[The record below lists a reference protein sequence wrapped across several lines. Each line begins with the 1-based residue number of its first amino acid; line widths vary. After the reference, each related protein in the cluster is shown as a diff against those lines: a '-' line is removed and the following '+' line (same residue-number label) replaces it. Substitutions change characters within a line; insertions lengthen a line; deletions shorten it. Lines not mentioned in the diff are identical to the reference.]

1 MKSSRIITLF
11 ASTLIA
17 FLSCNKESAFAP
29 QMPEEKMLTIEAYY
43 GEMETKNVLDVSG
56 NVLWNPHDSISVFFG
71 DYSVPFYAYNTKPA
85 TRANFVGTVLITTGS
100 NAEYDENS
108 EDYIYWGV
116 YPYQTHHFKYI
127 PSKYEGGVACFV
139 DESQTATEDTF
150 DRSTFVTVA
159 RSRDYSKLA
168 FYNLCGG
175 VRFKLSSSDIETVTF
190 TGNNNEALAGE
201 VVVDMDADGHPY
213 ARKHY
218 SEIKTIRLSAPKG
231 TTFKA
236 GVWYYLVSLPSEL
249 SAGFTMKF
257 ISKSQSKMAVLK
269 TNAPVSIERSHFG
282 SLDCPDANL
291 EYTQYDGSEEK
302 AQLRVE
308 LYIKSVKMAEDESFS
323 VELGFPTIAAQ
334 KVCEKVE
341 FKVNYFTDLNNPN
354 SIPQK
359 IGSTLYCVG
368 IGYDRINYNKYDK
381 LSVDEQILF
390 NNLRQH
396 RPSKV
401 FYSSKSRTFISVDQ
415 SDKNMYNM
423 AHSIFGRYLGSCDNN
438 NYFHLPPVNGSG
450 ELLSEGNKIYNIL
463 DNEDKLVLQEW
474 GDYSKYRPSQSYSF
488 SSDNEK
494 MWMID
499 GECPAY
505 LSCDKKEL
513 AVFPKKGVS
522 RSLDL
527 SEYNRSFSL
536 KQVEDA
542 TFAIAS
548 KKYPDDASYT
558 AVRFYMENGYPKTEK
573 AVIGMSLRD
582 ISPDGSKSVFLC
594 EDFSKLLDFKK
605 YVKLNPDG
613 TMETKLTLPE
623 DRTSRGFI
631 CAAFSA
637 KKDNVIY
644 AFYNVDDNSKLEV
657 FRHNFDTGVTTFL
670 SYKVPYDLVSPT
682 SLEFKAP
689 LLYGEGIYDVD
700 GSTMLYVEVQYLY
713 SGVYNGVYTIAVN
726 CDGLM
731 NSSSVNMTKGS
742 RPESGVK
749 LN

>member
-1 MKSSRIITLF
+1 MNTCKKIALLAAM
-11 ASTLIA
+11 ASCLA
-17 FLSCNKESAFAP
+17 CNKEIEVST
-29 QMPEEKMLTIEAYY
+29 QNSSVKTLTIEAYNA
-43 GEMETKNVLDVSG
+43 ETGTKTLLDEFGS
-56 NVLWNPHDSISVFFG
+56 VLWNPNDSITVFFG
-71 DYSVPFYAYNTKPA
+71 DYSVPFYSYNSKPA
-85 TRANFVGTVLITTGS
+85 TRANFIGTALVTTGN
-100 NAEYDENS
+100 NAEYDGSS
-108 EDYIYWGV
+108 EEYEYWGV
-116 YPYQTHHFKYI
+116 YPYQTHQFKYI
-127 PSKYEGGVACFV
+127 PLKYEGGVACFV

-368 IGYDRINYNKYDK
+368 IGYDRINYNKYDN

-401 FYSSKSRTFISVDQ
+401 FYSSKSHTFISVDQ

-463 DNEDKLVLQEW
+463 DNEDKLILLEW
-474 GDYSKYRPSQSYSF
+474 GDYNSLLPAYPAKLLDIWLVENLYPAVFIYD
-488 SSDNEK
+488 SSDNYIMATFPGKGVMNKIVIPENSDTYGEFPKTGKTKYWVFEDYSVGRTAIRHLTTENGIPVAGEK
-494 MWMID
+494 VLTNRHYYLLQDLYELSKYSIAILGPTCYD
-499 GECPAY
+499 ESNGGIYYKLSEGGNISSHVLPQDFTYGNEIGGAY
-505 LSCDKKEL
+505 AMESSGFVARVYYTKSKKEID
-513 AVFPKKGVS
+513 F
-522 RSLDL
+522 
-527 SEYNRSFSL
+527 N
-536 KQVEDA
+536 
-542 TFAIAS
+542 
-548 KKYPDDASYT
+548 
-558 AVRFYMENGYPKTEK
+558 ENE
-573 AVIGMSLRD
+573 I
-582 ISPDGSKSVFLC
+582 
-594 EDFSKLLDFKK
+594 KLLKYDF
-605 YVKLNPDG
+605 VSDTMTRIDNISIPDHIG
-613 TMETKLTLPE
+613 SLTS
-623 DRTSRGFI
+623 TSGRYKGHVVIVLRMIQSSDEEKISFI
-631 CAAFSA
+631 
-637 KKDNVIY
+637 I
-644 AFYNVDDNSKLEV
+644 
-657 FRHNFDTGVTTFL
+657 
-670 SYKVPYDLVSPT
+670 
-682 SLEFKAP
+682 
-689 LLYGEGIYDVD
+689 
-700 GSTMLYVEVQYLY
+700 
-713 SGVYNGVYTIAVN
+713 N
-726 CDGLM
+726 C
-731 NSSSVNMTKGS
+731 
-742 RPESGVK
+742 ESGETFIEQGDIQ
-749 LN
+749 LEQI